1 MLDLFYFY
9 LINDKGLK
17 VYKRMNMYIRSK
29 KEEGILN
36 SFHILIVKKTLSH
49 PFKMLTIYMLL
60 NGSNNIILFCKFHE
74 VNISITY
81 KIHS

>member
-36 SFHILIVKKTLSH
+36 SLSH
-49 PFKMLTIYMLL
+49 PDCQE
-60 NGSNNIILFCKFHE
+60 NIITSF
-74 VNISITY
+74 
-81 KIHS
+81 